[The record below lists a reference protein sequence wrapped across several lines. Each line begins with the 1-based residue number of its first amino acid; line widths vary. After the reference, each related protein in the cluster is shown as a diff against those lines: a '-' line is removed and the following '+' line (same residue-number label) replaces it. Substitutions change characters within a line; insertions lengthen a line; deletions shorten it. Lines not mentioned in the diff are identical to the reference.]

1 MADMVEG
8 RRPTGRPT
16 VGGFP
21 VPNGSLSL
29 AASLY
34 LLSYDPETGR
44 PTGAH
49 TALLVRAAALT
60 ELVQRGTLTDTDG
73 SPCPV
78 ADALTGDQALDGLLE
93 LIGES
98 RPRSWQIWVGHQ
110 PRLTEQ
116 AVRDQMVAAGYVRA
130 KGRRVLGL
138 FPAKEY
144 TLERPEPVAAM
155 REAAVRALHGGQPVA
170 EVSERDAALVN
181 LAAAGELRTV
191 VTATD
196 AKVRKDRIL
205 ELGARCGGMGPVLE
219 KVIAQVRTALAAAV
233 VTTMLATTTAATT
246 T

>member
-1 MADMVEG
+1 M
-8 RRPTGRPT
+8 
-16 VGGFP
+16 
-21 VPNGSLSL
+21 PNGSLSL

-60 ELVQRGTLTDTDG
+60 ELVQRGLLTDSDG

-78 ADALTGDQALDGLLE
+78 ADALTGDQVLDRLLE

-98 RPRSWQIWVGHQ
+98 RPRSWQVWVGHH
-110 PRLTEQ
+110 PRLTEH
-116 AVRDQMVAAGYVRA
+116 AVRDQMVAAGYVRQ

-144 TLERPEPVAAM
+144 VLERPEQAAGM
-155 REAAVRALHGGQPVA
+155 RDDAVRALHGGQPA
-170 EVSERDAALVN
+170 ADVSERDAALVT

-205 ELGARCGGMGPVLE
+205 ELGERCGGMGPVLE
-219 KVIAQVRTALAAAV
+219 KAIAQVRTALAAAV
-233 VTTMLATTTAATT
+233 VTTMLTTTTVTT
-246 T
+246 TT